1 MLSIISTLV
10 LIGVVASFINGVVV
24 TGITA
29 LILALIFS
37 PYGLPLIVSKVIIG
51 IEAINLRIKSI

>member
-1 MLSIISTLV
+1 M
-10 LIGVVASFINGVVV
+10 VASFINGAVAA
-24 TGITA
+24 GITA

-51 IEAINLRIKSI
+51 REAINLRIKSI